1 MDGDSS
7 KESTADMTQFV
18 QSLLQ
23 QMCCQHSL
31 LAIFG
36 CYKSDRISNTA
47 IISLIPEG
55 VFVLDNVALDEMGE
69 RINELEQS
77 INELRGEMG
86 QDGSPS
92 PSPALKTKEE
102 PNATNESE

>member
-1 MDGDSS
+1 MQSRFQTMSDSI
-7 KESTADMTQFV
+7 V
-18 QSLLQ
+18 QKNILFSLTFCAYIPPVL
-23 QMCCQHSL
+23 
-31 LAIFG
+31 F
-36 CYKSDRISNTA
+36 Y
-47 IISLIPEG
+47 LIPHCVLLES
-55 VFVLDNVALDEMGE
+55 FVLDNVALDEMGE